1 MRIFQSRSFEK
12 KVKKMSKSE
21 KDSLDREIK
30 KIAEDAGIGEEK
42 KGDLRGAF
50 VPKFK
55 LKTAQY
61 LLAYRK
67 DGSDLELVMIGSHEN
82 YYRDLKQYLKN
93 R

>member
-21 KDSLDREIK
+21 KDALDREIK
-30 KIAEDAGIGEEK
+30 QIAEDQSLGQEK
-42 KGDLRGAF
+42 KGDLKDVF
-50 VPKFK
+50 VHKFK
-55 LKTAQY
+55 LKTTQY

-67 DGSDLELVMIGSHEN
+67 VGGDMELVMIGPHEN